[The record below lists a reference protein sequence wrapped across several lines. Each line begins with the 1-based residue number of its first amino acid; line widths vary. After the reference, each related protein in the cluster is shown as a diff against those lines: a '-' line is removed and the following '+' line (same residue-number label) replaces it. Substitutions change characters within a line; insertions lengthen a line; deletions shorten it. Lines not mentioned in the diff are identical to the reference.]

1 MKIFH
6 ILSGK
11 ANPNSLNGVNKV
23 VHALAT
29 EQLRQGHDVTV
40 IGIADNDCMRHQPEY
55 SYHLYQKC
63 TIPFCVPAQVKKL
76 LMEQTDTE
84 TIFHF
89 HSVFIPCF
97 LPLMRFLK
105 ARGRHHII
113 YTPHGAIMEASMG
126 GWKKRLYLSLVE
138 SRVMRS
144 AESVHLI
151 GEQTERN
158 RFITPYAKRIVCIPN
173 GFGTEN
179 IPASDRHYDKVIG
192 ALCRLTCFQKGLD
205 LLIPAFAEYRRRGG
219 RYLLRI
225 AGDGEDRQKLQEM
238 IQQEAMQD
246 EIVLMGPV
254 YDEQKWDFLR
264 SCAAHISPSRFDGL
278 PTACLESAAV
288 GCVQLTDEATNMGS
302 YVKRYHAGTVIAKP
316 DCESITRQLLEFD
329 QLSENEIAAMR
340 CGAQR
345 MIEEDLN
352 WARIT
357 KRILTELYQAPV

>member
-76 LMEQTDTE
+76 LTEQSDKE

-89 HSVFIPCF
+89 HSVFIPWF

-105 ARGRHHII
+105 AHGRHHII
-113 YTPHGAIMEASMG
+113 YTPHGAIMEASMK

-138 SRVMRS
+138 SRIMRS

-158 RFITPYAKRIVCIPN
+158 RFITPYAGRIVCIPN
-173 GFGTEN
+173 GFGMEN
-179 IPASDRHYDKVIG
+179 IPPSDQSYGKVIG

-205 LLIPAFAEYRRRGG
+205 LLIPAFAEYRRHGG
-219 RYLLRI
+219 RYFLKI

-238 IQQEAMQD
+238 IQQEGMQD
-246 EIVLMGPV
+246 AIMLVGPV
-254 YDEQKWDFLR
+254 YDEQKWDFLK
-264 SCAAHISPSRFDGL
+264 SCVAHISPSRFEGL

-288 GCVQLTDEATNMGS
+288 GCIQLTDEATNMGE
-302 YVKRYHAGTVIAKP
+302 YVRKYHAGSVIGHP
-316 DCESITRQLLEFD
+316 RPSEITAQLLAFD
-329 QLSENEIAAMR
+329 KLNEEEIMQMR
-340 CGAQR
+340 LGAQR
-345 MIEEDLN
+345 MISEELN
-352 WARIT
+352 WELIT
-357 KRILTELYQAPV
+357 KRVLTELYRVSV